1 MKLGIIGKPQSGK
14 TTVFNA
20 ASGHQETVGD
30 YSQAVHRAVIR
41 VPDDRV
47 DRLGELLKPEK
58 VTHAEIE
65 FLDAPG
71 FTGKGKASG
80 TPEISNDL
88 RQMDALILVIDGFSP
103 QINPGHDIQDMLD
116 EMILA
121 DQVIVEG
128 NIEKKARKIKL
139 TGDKAGAGELELL
152 EKCRDALED
161 GRLLIDLEFSESE
174 DKILRGYT
182 FLTRKPLLIV
192 VNLSEARLTD
202 SGQLAGHLAEF
213 CAPQRRGI
221 AFLCGKIEM
230 ELVALEEDE
239 RRLFMDDLGIKSAAV
254 DKVIQKS
261 YELLGLI
268 SFITVHGPE
277 VRAWTI
283 RSGTVAQKAA
293 GAVHSDMERGF
304 IRAEV
309 IKFDDFARYE
319 SPAALKAAGKIHVEG
334 KEYVVQDGDV
344 IYFRFNV

>member
-30 YSQAVHRAVIR
+30 YSKAIHRAVIR

-47 DRLGELLKPEK
+47 DRLGQLLKPEK

-71 FTGKGKASG
+71 FTGKGKESG

-88 RQMDALILVIDGFSP
+88 RQMDALILVVDGFSP
-103 QINPGHDIQDMLD
+103 QINPGRDVRDMLD

-121 DQVIVEG
+121 DQVIVES
-128 NIEKKARKIKL
+128 NIDKKARKIQL
-139 TGDKAGAGELELL
+139 TGDKAGTKELELL
-152 EKCRDALED
+152 EKCRAALD
-161 GRLLIDLEFSESE
+161 GGQLLIDLDFPDSE
-174 DKILRGYT
+174 DRILRGYT

-192 VNLSEARLTD
+192 LNLSEERLAD
-202 SGQLAGHLAEF
+202 GSQVAQPLGEF
-213 CAPQRRGI
+213 RSPQKRDV
-221 AFLCGKIEM
+221 AVLCGKIEM

-239 RRLFMDDLGIKSAAV
+239 RRLFMDDLGIERAAV
-254 DKVIQKS
+254 DKVIQMS

-283 RSGTVAQKAA
+283 KNGTVAQKAA

-309 IKFDDFARYE
+309 IKFDDFVHYE
-319 SPAALKAAGKIHVEG
+319 SPAALKAAGKIGVEG